1 MPLYPVLIAM
11 VGAGWGQKLADLALS
26 LASVW
31 LVYELCL
38 RIYRNEAI
46 ALIAALFC
54 ALWPNF
60 LFFAAVGLTE
70 TLFIA
75 LVLAAFLCL
84 YDARYAFASV
94 FLVLGIL
101 TRPALELLAPLLV
114 LYFALAI
121 HREPWRATAKRL
133 GIYALVYVALMTPWW
148 AYNYARYGQF
158 VRLNLAGGIVL
169 YTGNNPLN
177 VSGGGVGGGQDVDLG
192 TYGGIADP
200 VQRDAAF
207 RNAAINYIKSDPWHF
222 IAMMP
227 VKFARLWRPWP
238 YAEEFKNPLIVLV
251 SVISAIPAIILA
263 LIGLAFTLR
272 SHFLRL
278 LPCLAYLGYLTLV
291 HVITFGSVRYRVPLE
306 PFVLILAA
314 AGLIELLRRI
324 EVGRRLLSSLS
335 TTR

>member
-1 MPLYPVLIAM
+1 
-11 VGAGWGQKLADLALS
+11 
-26 LASVW
+26 
-31 LVYELCL
+31 
-38 RIYRNEAI
+38 
-46 ALIAALFC
+46 
-54 ALWPNF
+54 
-60 LFFAAVGLTE
+60 
-70 TLFIA
+70 
-75 LVLAAFLCL
+75 
-84 YDARYAFASV
+84 
-94 FLVLGIL
+94 
-101 TRPALELLAPLLV
+101 
-114 LYFALAI
+114 
-121 HREPWRATAKRL
+121 
-133 GIYALVYVALMTPWW
+133 MTPWW
-148 AYNYARYGQF
+148 AHNYARYGQF